1 MFNKWF
7 TKKKQA
13 NTVQLVAP
21 LTGKILPLEEVPD
34 PVFAQKMAGDG
45 IAIQPAEGVLRAPV
59 AGRVAHLFPT
69 HHALSLVSEEGL
81 ELLIHIGIDT
91 VKLDGKGFR
100 PQVSVGDQVKAGD
113 KLMEFDLSVIQEAGL
128 SPITPIII
136 TNSANKVEAITFG
149 KGASV
154 QAGVDQ
160 AMDVHLK

>member
-21 LTGKILPLEEVPD
+21 LTGKVLPLEDVPD

-45 IAIQPAEGVLRAPV
+45 IAIQPAEGVLRAPI

-69 HHALSLVSEEGL
+69 HHAISLVSEEGL

-100 PQVSVGDQVKAGD
+100 PQVSVGDRVRAGD
-113 KLMEFDLSVIQEAGL
+113 KLMEFDLSVIQAAGF
-128 SPITPIII
+128 STMTPVII
-136 TNSANKVEAITFG
+136 TNSAGKVESIAFA
-149 KGASV
+149 KGATV
-154 QAGVDQ
+154 RAGTDT